1 MNHPPDYGHLTWIGT
16 ILRPHGLK
24 GELRVRPLTDTPD
37 YYLQEKEFLLESG
50 EGLKRVEV
58 LEIQFH
64 QDNWLIRLSG
74 LETRDQ
80 AQALKGRR
88 LLIADTRL
96 RPLDEDEF
104 FLHRLPGC
112 RVYDQHG
119 EDFGIVVRG
128 LETGANL
135 VYEVEYQGKEFL
147 IPDAPGVVLE
157 LDLETRKLVIDPV
170 PGLFDDDEVQKS
182 HLPSL
187 SRDE

>member
-16 ILRPHGLK
+16 VLGPHGLK
-24 GELRVRPLTDTPD
+24 GEVRVRPLTDTPK

-64 QDNWLIRLSG
+64 KDICIIRLSG
-74 LETRDQ
+74 LETSDQ
-80 AQALKGRR
+80 AKALKCKR

-119 EDFGIVVRG
+119 KDFGIVVRG

-147 IPDAPGVVLE
+147 IPAAPGVVLE

-170 PGLFDDDEVQKS
+170 PGLFDEVEVQKS
-182 HLPSL
+182 HLRSL
-187 SRDE
+187 TRDE